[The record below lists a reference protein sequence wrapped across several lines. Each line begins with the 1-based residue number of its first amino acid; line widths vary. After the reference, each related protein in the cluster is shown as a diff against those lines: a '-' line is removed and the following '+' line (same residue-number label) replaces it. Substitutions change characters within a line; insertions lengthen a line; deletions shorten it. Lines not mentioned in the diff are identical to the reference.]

1 MLNTEIY
8 GGIAE
13 LFILLS
19 HLENSQAQ
27 EENAIVS
34 EFHRKNFSINLDYSG
49 SSVNS
54 CMYLVLTSH
63 LLKNLTPSKI

>member
-8 GGIAE
+8 GGIAK
-13 LFILLS
+13 LFILRS

-27 EENAIVS
+27 EDNAIVS
-34 EFHRKNFSINLDYSG
+34 EFHSQNFSINLDYSG

-54 CMYLVLTSH
+54 SMHSVLTPH
-63 LLKNLTPSKI
+63 LLKNLTPKI